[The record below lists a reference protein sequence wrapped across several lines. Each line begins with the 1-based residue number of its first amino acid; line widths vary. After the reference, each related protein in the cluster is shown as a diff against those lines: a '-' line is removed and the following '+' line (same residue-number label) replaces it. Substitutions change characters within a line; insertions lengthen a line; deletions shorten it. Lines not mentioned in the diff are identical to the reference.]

1 MLSET
6 PPIDG
11 TVTYDYKTG
20 IVHIINKQKQKQT
33 MENMTVQETVQLTIR
48 VANFMEWYSFVWGCI
63 GWALLLTLYY
73 HHVKTTG
80 KAWI

>member
-1 MLSET
+1 MITKQALYILLT
-6 PPIDG
+6 
-11 TVTYDYKTG
+11 
-20 IVHIINKQKQKQT
+20 NKQKQKQT
-33 MENMTVQETVQLTIR
+33 MENLTVQETVQLTIR